1 MMESGVP
8 PMKIAIPSSL
18 SERESVKRI
27 PREDL
32 PPSEDAE
39 QCEGKS
45 QTDRQEKTEKIE
57 NTQ

>member
-1 MMESGVP
+1 MP

-18 SERESVKRI
+18 SDRESVKRI

-57 NTQ
+57 STQ